1 MKELVMADE
10 KEPLDD
16 KNAALDAEGNPE
28 GGEEGGEGK
37 KKKRPSKKIILIALL
52 VVLLLAAGA
61 GAYVFLGMNKH
72 EDVEGASS
80 KEQVVY
86 YTMPQMIINLSSPGK
101 QASFLKATVILELQN
116 ALDAVTVEANLPRLM
131 DALNTYVRELRP
143 SDLSGT
149 AGITRLREE
158 LLLRA
163 NKALEP
169 MKINNIL
176 FKEIVVQ

>member
-1 MKELVMADE
+1 MADE
-10 KEPLDD
+10 KDPVED
-16 KNAALDAEGNPE
+16 KNDAADEQTAEGE
-28 GGEEGGEGK
+28 GGAEGEGEGGGK
-37 KKKRPSKKIILIALL
+37 KKKSKKKLIIIL
-52 VVLLLAAGA
+52 VLLLLILAGGA
-61 GAYVFLGMNKH
+61 GAYFSGLLGGGA
-72 EDVEGASS
+72 DVEVEVA
-80 KEQVVY
+80 KEQAIY
-86 YTMPQMIINLSSPGK
+86 YAMPEMIINLSTPGK
-101 QASFLKATVILELQN
+101 QASFLKATIILELQN
-116 ALDAVTVEANLPRLM
+116 KLDAVTVEANLPRLM

-169 MKINNIL
+169 MKINNVL